1 MADEDLEKQIKS
13 LAEKMDG
20 LEESMSKVAGPY
32 AQLVDYI
39 ERFQKISSSY
49 FKMLGLYQRYGAI
62 SPDLLIPGV
71 KDSIS
76 RDIVKV
82 LFERDGQNISQ
93 ITEKPEGYEGHV
105 LEKDSPRTA
114 QGAGGEGR
122 RAVQRVSEIDG
133 ILAHGSL
140 CGQVVRAAR
149 TGSRKEK
156 RRAASPETG
165 RHVAGRWSLMLT
177 FLMYWHHA

>member
-1 MADEDLEKQIKS
+1 MASPMADEDLEKQIKS

-20 LEESMSKVAGPY
+20 LEESMSKVAVPY

-93 ITEKPEGYEGHV
+93 ITDKLKDMRGTSSRRIVRERLKGLEEKG
-105 LEKDSPRTA
+105 
-114 QGAGGEGR
+114 
-122 RAVQRVSEIDG
+122 
-133 ILAHGSL
+133 
-140 CGQVVRAAR
+140 VVRAK
-149 TGSRKEK
+149 GSPKSKEYWLTEAYVDKWFELLGLGLGK
-156 RRAASPETG
+156 RREEQSPSKQDGT
-165 RHVAGRWSLMLT
+165 
-177 FLMYWHHA
+177 

>member
-1 MADEDLEKQIKS
+1 MADEDLGKQIKALS
-13 LAEKMDG
+13 DKMESV
-20 LEESMSKVAGPY
+20 EETMSKVSRPY
-32 AQLVDYI
+32 SQLLEYI

-93 ITEKPEGYEGHV
+93 ITDKLKDMRGTSSRRIVRERLKLLEEKGVVKSKGSSRSKDYWLTEEYI
-105 LEKDSPRTA
+105 EKWYNLIGLGPAKNKPT
-114 QGAGGEGR
+114 
-122 RAVQRVSEIDG
+122 
-133 ILAHGSL
+133 
-140 CGQVVRAAR
+140 GQVREDDR
-149 TGSRKEK
+149 E
-156 RRAASPETG
+156 
-165 RHVAGRWSLMLT
+165 
-177 FLMYWHHA
+177 

>member
-1 MADEDLEKQIKS
+1 MGKPDQKEDLQGQIKS
-13 LAEKMDG
+13 LAEKMDNV
-20 LEESMSKVAGPY
+20 EESLSKVAGPY

-71 KDSIS
+71 KDPIS

-93 ITEKPEGYEGHV
+93 ITDKLKEMRGTSSRRIVRERLRELEAKGVVKSKGSPKSKDYWLTEQYVEKWYDLLGLGP
-105 LEKDSPRTA
+105 
-114 QGAGGEGR
+114 
-122 RAVQRVSEIDG
+122 
-133 ILAHGSL
+133 
-140 CGQVVRAAR
+140 
-149 TGSRKEK
+149 EK
-156 RRAASPETG
+156 RPGTG
-165 RHVAGRWSLMLT
+165 GPPDGAP
-177 FLMYWHHA
+177 

>member
-1 MADEDLEKQIKS
+1 MAKEDQGEELQRQIKA
-13 LAEKMDG
+13 LADKMEAV
-20 LEESMSKVAGPY
+20 EESMSKVAQPY
-32 AQLVDYI
+32 SQLLEYI

-93 ITEKPEGYEGHV
+93 ITDKLKEMRGTSSRRIVRERLKELEAKGVLRSQGSTKSKDYWLTEEYVDKWYRLLGLAPEKKPLDR
-105 LEKDSPRTA
+105 LE
-114 QGAGGEGR
+114 
-122 RAVQRVSEIDG
+122 
-133 ILAHGSL
+133 
-140 CGQVVRAAR
+140 
-149 TGSRKEK
+149 
-156 RRAASPETG
+156 
-165 RHVAGRWSLMLT
+165 
-177 FLMYWHHA
+177 

>member
-1 MADEDLEKQIKS
+1 MADEDLKKQIKS
-13 LAEKMDG
+13 LSEKMESV
-20 LEESMSKVAGPY
+20 EETMSKVAQPY
-32 AQLVDYI
+32 SQLLEYI

-93 ITEKPEGYEGHV
+93 ITDKLKEMRGTSSRRIVRERLRLLEEKG
-105 LEKDSPRTA
+105 
-114 QGAGGEGR
+114 
-122 RAVQRVSEIDG
+122 
-133 ILAHGSL
+133 
-140 CGQVVRAAR
+140 VVRGK
-149 TGSRKEK
+149 GSSRSKDYWLTEEYIEK
-156 RRAASPETG
+156 WYNLIGLGPGKDKPPEQVRDDG
-165 RHVAGRWSLMLT
+165 GL
-177 FLMYWHHA
+177 